1 MPPGAPK
8 KTQQQ
13 IKQEQAQL
21 QSDAVE
27 MDSWIPSDGI
37 TMAGTSAYTSD
48 MDSGMS
54 YSFGDLGQLDLFSEE
69 DMREKYPALKQA
81 YEHYQSILEVC
92 KTKEKEEDE
101 N

>member
-1 MPPGAPK
+1 MSKSK
-8 KTQQQ
+8 KQ
-13 IKQEQAQL
+13 IKQEQAKM

-27 MDSWIPSDGI
+27 MDSWVPSDGI
-37 TMAGTSAYTSD
+37 TMTGPAYTTSSID
-48 MDSGMS
+48 DLDSGMS

-81 YEHYQSILEVC
+81 YEHYQSVLEVC
-92 KTKEKEEDE
+92 KTKEKEDE

>member
-37 TMAGTSAYTSD
+37 TMARTS
-48 MDSGMS
+48 
-54 YSFGDLGQLDLFSEE
+54 E
-69 DMREKYPALKQA
+69 
-81 YEHYQSILEVC
+81 
-92 KTKEKEEDE
+92 
-101 N
+101 

>member
-1 MPPGAPK
+1 MSKSK
-8 KTQQQ
+8 KQ
-13 IKQEQAQL
+13 IKQEQAQM

-27 MDSWIPSDGI
+27 MDSWVPSDGI
-37 TMAGTSAYTSD
+37 TMSGPAYTTSSIDD

-54 YSFGDLGQLDLFSEE
+54 YSFGDLDLGQLDLFSEE

-81 YEHYQSILEVC
+81 YEHYQSVLEVC
-92 KTKEKEEDE
+92 KTKEKEDE

>member
-1 MPPGAPK
+1 MSKSK
-8 KTQQQ
+8 KQ
-13 IKQEQAQL
+13 IKQEQAQM

-27 MDSWIPSDGI
+27 MESWVPSDGI
-37 TMAGTSAYTSD
+37 TMTGPSYTTSSID
-48 MDSGMS
+48 DLDSGMS

-81 YEHYQSILEVC
+81 YEHYQSVLEVC
-92 KTKEKEEDE
+92 KTKEKEDE

>member
-1 MPPGAPK
+1 MGK
-8 KTQQQ
+8 GKQTKEQQAS
-13 IKQEQAQL
+13 I

-37 TMAGTSAYTSD
+37 TMVGTSAYTSD
-48 MDSGMS
+48 MDNGMS